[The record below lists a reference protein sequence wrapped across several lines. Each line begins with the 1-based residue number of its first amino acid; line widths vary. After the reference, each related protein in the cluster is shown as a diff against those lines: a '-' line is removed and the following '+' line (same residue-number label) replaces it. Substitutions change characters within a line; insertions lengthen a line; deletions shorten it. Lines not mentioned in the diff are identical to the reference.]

1 MGNWAEEWLVYDTV
15 KVVRIKDKGLGVLYY
30 VLFLLVLAAS
40 LSLSLSGRSYLV
52 HTDALVG
59 TGQLVLKEVKS
70 GASAAAVAAA
80 RESAEALR
88 SALASTGRP
97 ETALRKLSK
106 YEAGTSEGAG
116 GVFLATRVKEAPLL
130 ENPSLASAARAQG
143 KDDEA
148 EHDSFVEGADG
159 FLLRVVHAFHAPGW
173 ASSAGKDVPGELV
186 GPDGEVLAHFPA
198 GESDKLSLAQ
208 LLRAA
213 GAPRALEEPSG
224 EAGREGET
232 IRSRGA
238 HLALSVSYYNLGAGE
253 YSPGEVRYRYTV
265 AWVKGSPA
273 VRYYSRGCSC
283 GGGAGSETAVKAYGV
298 RITLHVGGR
307 IHSSSWSGA
316 AASLG
321 SSLGLI
327 GIVTTLIDVIVV
339 YVSKLKNI
347 YCAYKFE
354 VTKKID

>member
-1 MGNWAEEWLVYDTV
+1 MAF
-15 KVVRIKDKGLGVLYY
+15 K
-30 VLFLLVLAAS
+30 
-40 LSLSLSGRSYLV
+40 
-52 HTDALVG
+52 
-59 TGQLVLKEVKS
+59 
-70 GASAAAVAAA
+70 
-80 RESAEALR
+80 
-88 SALASTGRP
+88 
-97 ETALRKLSK
+97 KLSK

-116 GVFLATRVKEAPLL
+116 GVFLATRVKESPLGEEGPGL
-130 ENPSLASAARAQG
+130 EKEKG
-143 KDDEA
+143 KAGNKETS
-148 EHDSFVEGADG
+148 DSFVEGADG

-173 ASSAGKDVPGELV
+173 ASSVGKDVTGELV
-186 GPDGEVLAHFPA
+186 GPNGEVMAHFPA
-198 GESDKLSLAQ
+198 GESDKLSLAL

-213 GAPRALEEPSG
+213 GAERALEEPSG
-224 EAGREGET
+224 EAGRDGET

-238 HLALSVSYYNLGAGE
+238 HLALSVSYHNLGPSE

-265 AWVKGSPA
+265 AWIKGSPA
-273 VRYYSRGCSC
+273 VRYYSRGC
-283 GGGAGSETAVKAYGV
+283 AATETAVKAYGV

-307 IHSSSWSGA
+307 IHATSWSGA